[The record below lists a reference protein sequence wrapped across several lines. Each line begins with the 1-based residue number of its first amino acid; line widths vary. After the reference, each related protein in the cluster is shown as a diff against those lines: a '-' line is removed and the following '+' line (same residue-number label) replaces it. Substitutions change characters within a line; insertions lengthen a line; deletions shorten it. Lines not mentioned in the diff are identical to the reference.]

1 MASRTSHNALEK
13 KLRALEKE
21 VSEFQK
27 TRAELQRITDE
38 QAVLLRNVPAMIF
51 WTDKEGTFVR
61 VNDAFASA
69 LQKDPEDVGGR
80 SLFDLYPHDM
90 AKKYCEDNLTVIK
103 SDRPKRD
110 IEEAVDTPAGR
121 IWVSTHKIPYRGDND
136 NVEGI
141 IGFSVDITERKE
153 AQEAL
158 KEREAALQARTFE
171 LEELNSALKVLLK
184 RRDEDKKELEEKVF
198 LNVKKL
204 VLPYT
209 EKLKKS
215 RLDAKQM
222 TYLNVVQSNLNNII
236 SPFARMLS
244 SKHAG
249 FTPKEIEVAHLVRTG
264 RTSKEIA
271 GLLNVS
277 TSTVESHRKS
287 IRMKTGIRNKKA
299 NLRSHLLS
307 LTQ

>member
-1 MASRTSHNALEK
+1 MASRTSHNALGK

-27 TRAELQRITDE
+27 IRAELQRITDE

-69 LQKDPEDVGGR
+69 LQKDPEDVRGR

-90 AKKYCEDNLTVIK
+90 AKKYYEDNLTVMK
-103 SDRPKRD
+103 SERPKTD

-141 IGFSVDITERKE
+141 IGFSVDITQRKE
-153 AQEAL
+153 AEEAL
-158 KEREAALQARTFE
+158 KEREAALQARTVE

-184 RRDEDKKELEEKVF
+184 RRDEDKNELEEKVL

-215 RLDAKQM
+215 RLDVKQT
-222 TYLNVVQSNLNNII
+222 TYLNVVQSNLNKII
-236 SPFARMLS
+236 SPFARTLS
-244 SKHAG
+244 SKYGG
-249 FTPKEIEVAHLVRTG
+249 FTPTEIKVAHLVRTG

-271 GLLNVS
+271 ELLNVS

-287 IRMKTGIRNKKA
+287 IRTKIGIRNKKA
-299 NLRSHLLS
+299 NLRSYLLS
-307 LTQ
+307 LT